1 LQIDRSQLART
12 PICLSLEA
20 HLLAFI
26 EAAHAR
32 TLNGA
37 HVHKNVWAPIVRLNE
52 TEAFL
57 IVEKLYCADGHDDS
71 FQSVTGF
78 LLTAPH
84 GAKSDS
90 GHDFERGRPSMARV
104 AR

>member
-1 LQIDRSQLART
+1 
-12 PICLSLEA
+12 
-20 HLLAFI
+20 
-26 EAAHAR
+26 
-32 TLNGA
+32 
-37 HVHKNVWAPIVRLNE
+37 
-52 TEAFL
+52 L

-84 GAKSDS
+84 GATSDS